1 MVTYGQRNLK
11 PDADISTFVTVK
23 GFVVSSCGKSRVL
36 DQLWVLCRATTPMI
50 LRREGGNY
58 HLIGSA
64 MRFRQEEGAC
74 CFMTLDWTEMVDM
87 TQAKWKRISIV

>member
-1 MVTYGQRNLK
+1 
-11 PDADISTFVTVK
+11 
-23 GFVVSSCGKSRVL
+23 
-36 DQLWVLCRATTPMI
+36 MI

-64 MRFRQEEGAC
+64 MRFRQEEGAYC
-74 CFMTLDWTEMVDM
+74 IIPLDLTKMVDM